1 MMNIIHN
8 LKISMRIAIGFG
20 FLLSTMV
27 VLIII
32 ARQITVQ
39 ADPSLHPAL
48 NFIIGIGVS
57 AIALGILIA
66 FLITRSITRT
76 TTLLSMNVERIA
88 RGDLSVTSPFAGHD
102 ELSALGRQINRMAGS
117 FEKMIHNMMTSA
129 NSVVTSVDV
138 LRSLANKSF
147 EGAQNQ
153 STQAGQIATATE
165 EMSHTIND
173 ISKNASDA
181 SEASIEAKDT
191 AEAGQEV
198 ADTAVDKVNSV
209 HTSTAELSKRIV
221 NLNKRV
227 GEIGDIVGV
236 ISGIADQ
243 TNLLA
248 LNAAIEA
255 ARAGEQGR
263 GFAVVAD
270 EVRKLAERTIKSTT
284 EISQKI
290 SAVQKESDKTSEFM
304 KQASGEVKQAKDFI
318 SNIRGV
324 LNVVV
329 VTVQKVNDQIT
340 RIATA
345 VEEQSSASEHVAMNI
360 VKTSVISKEMETM
373 SGDVMREVNGLT
385 SIAEELRSVA
395 SGFTTTGSTLLI
407 GPAG

>member
-1 MMNIIHN
+1 MMNIFHN
-8 LKISMRIAIGFG
+8 LKISTRMAIGFG
-20 FLLSTMV
+20 LLLCTMV

-32 ARQITVQ
+32 AQQMTAQ
-39 ADPSLHPAL
+39 ADPSLHGAL
-48 NFIIGIGVS
+48 NLIIGIGVS
-57 AIALGILIA
+57 AIAFGFFIA
-66 FLITRSITRT
+66 VLITRSITRT
-76 TTLLSMNVERIA
+76 LSLVSKNVERIA
-88 RGDLSVTSPFAGHD
+88 QGDLSATIPFEGHD
-102 ELSALGRQINRMAGS
+102 ELSALGRQINIMVGS
-117 FEKMIHNMMTSA
+117 FDKMIHNMMTSA
-129 NSVVTSVDV
+129 NSVVNSVDII
-138 LRSLANKSF
+138 RSLANKSF

-153 STQAGQIATATE
+153 STQAVQIATATD

-221 NLNKRV
+221 NLNKKV

-284 EISQKI
+284 EISGKI
-290 SAVQKESDKTSEFM
+290 AAVQKESDQTSDFM

-345 VEEQSSASEHVAMNI
+345 VEEQSSASEEVAMNI
-360 VKTSVISKEMETM
+360 EKTSVISREMETM

-385 SIAEELRSVA
+385 SIAEELRSAA
-395 SGFTTTGSTLLI
+395 SGFKTTGSALLI
-407 GPAG
+407 GPAV